1 VAVDKTKLRLD
12 IIHSFGADFEDLLEK
27 ARYEVA
33 RNEGAK
39 VALKTA
45 QAKVAEICAHVEK
58 DQEEGILDA
67 LLKGD
72 DAGVLNLEA
81 YVKRKIMQAAG
92 VVENLNGIVAIN
104 QMRSEGEL
112 TAYKAVFELTQQKFK
127 AAQAKAELNAKI
139 EAGDFEDD
147 ELMVLSPSEDIR
159 ARKVAAKAEKEGAAE
174 EPSED
179 AAPTEEVAAEPEKP
193 ARKPRKKR
201 SKSGKNTG

>member
-58 DQEEGILDA
+58 DQEEGILD
-67 LLKGD
+67 
-72 DAGVLNLEA
+72 
-81 YVKRKIMQAAG
+81 
-92 VVENLNGIVAIN
+92 
-104 QMRSEGEL
+104 
-112 TAYKAVFELTQQKFK
+112 
-127 AAQAKAELNAKI
+127 KAELNAKI

>member
-1 VAVDKTKLRLD
+1 VAIDKTKLRLD
-12 IIHSFGADFEDLLEK
+12 IIHGFGADFEDLLEK

-45 QAKVAEICAHVEK
+45 QAKVAEICTHVEK

-127 AAQAKAELNAKI
+127 VAQAKAEIQAKL
-139 EAGDFEDD
+139 ESGELEDD
-147 ELMVLSPSEDIR
+147 ELVLSPSDDIR
-159 ARKVAAKAEKEGAAE
+159 ARKAAAKAEKEGAAE
-174 EPSED
+174 EPSPD
-179 AAPTEEVAAEPEKP
+179 TAPTEVVAVEDKKP

-201 SKSGKNTG
+201 TKGGKNPG